1 MRYMSKNMFRY
12 LLLAIATI
20 FMSWQLFTTSAIAA
34 DFDES
39 TANTVKLNESQSY
52 TLSSDELAAGKKLFN
67 SACANCHVG
76 GVTYTNPNVDL
87 NLQTLALATPQR
99 DSIEGLVDYLKNPTT
114 FDGETEIYEIHPSL
128 RSTDIFPMMRGLTDE
143 QLKDISGYIL
153 YKGQLEGI
161 KWGGG
166 KIYY

>member
-1 MRYMSKNMFRY
+1 MSKNMFRY

-34 DFDES
+34 GFMNLGS
-39 TANTVKLNESQSY
+39 TVKLNDSQSY
-52 TLSSDELAAGKKLFN
+52 TLSSDELAVGKKLFN

-114 FDGETEIYEIHPSL
+114 FDGETEISKFTLASEVQKSSP
-128 RSTDIFPMMRGLTDE
+128 
-143 QLKDISGYIL
+143 
-153 YKGQLEGI
+153 
-161 KWGGG
+161 
-166 KIYY
+166 